1 MLRIITQRADARTE
15 LRRICDRTHDEQVV
29 HKEATV
35 REVLQAVK
43 RQGDR
48 AVLHY
53 TTEFDR
59 LTLKPEELRVSGS
72 ELDAAYQQVSKEL
85 LNAIRLACRQIE
97 AFHRQ
102 RVPKS
107 WVQFAEDEVVLGKR
121 YTPVDRAGLY
131 VPGGQASYPSTV
143 LMNA

>member
-15 LRRICDRTHDEQVV
+15 LRRICDRTHDDQVV

-85 LNAIRLACRQIE
+85 LMRFAMPVGKLKPFIVSACRKAGCSLQKMRLCWVNAIRQLIGQGYT
-97 AFHRQ
+97 FQ
-102 RVPKS
+102 V
-107 WVQFAEDEVVLGKR
+107 DKR
-121 YTPVDRAGLY
+121 RIPARC
-131 VPGGQASYPSTV
+131 
-143 LMNA
+143 